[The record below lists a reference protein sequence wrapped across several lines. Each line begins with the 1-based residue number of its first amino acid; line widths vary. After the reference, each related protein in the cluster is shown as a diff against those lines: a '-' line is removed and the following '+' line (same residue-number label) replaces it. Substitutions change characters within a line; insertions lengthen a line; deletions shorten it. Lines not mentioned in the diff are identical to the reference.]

1 MKRLLY
7 ILLFVSVCCMPSCRS
22 PQQSV
27 KTDTEVKGTENTN
40 EWKSANDSL
49 NMQIYRNSV
58 FLKDWANNFSFN
70 FNRKETNWSAPD
82 SAGNQ
87 YPTSTSETTG
97 QATGNSQGKE
107 QSENKES
114 IQLQLFSQKVDSL
127 SKKVDY
133 LVRQSQVVTPDPVKV
148 EKKLSW
154 LQTTLIWTGGI
165 FWVLAIVALIVWTN
179 KRTNWISRLLSLFKR

>member
-1 MKRLLY
+1 M
-7 ILLFVSVCCMPSCRS
+7 CMSCRS
-22 PQQSV
+22 PQPSV
-27 KTDTEVKGTENTN
+27 KTDTEIKGTENTN
-40 EWKSANDSL
+40 EWRSSNDSL

-58 FLKDWANNFSFN
+58 FLKDWASNFTFN
-70 FNRKETNWSAPD
+70 FNRKETNWSAHD
-82 SAGNQ
+82 SVGKQ

-97 QATGNSQGKE
+97 NATGQSQGKE

-133 LVRQSQVVTPDPVKV
+133 FVKQSQIVTPEPITV

-165 FWVLAIVALIVWTN
+165 AWIVGFVVLLIWVN
-179 KRTNWISRLLSLFKR
+179 RRGDISNLLKKVRVVLMYFIF